1 MKNNEKAECRIL
13 KERRRGRLPEKGYLK
28 QEEGFR

>member
-13 KERRRGRLPEKGYLK
+13 KERQRGRLLEKGYLK
-28 QEEGFR
+28 QE